1 MYNQNNVLDL
11 RKLKP
16 PNMETAIIIVLAFM
30 LLIAII
36 ILIDIRFDIK
46 RLNIKIRVLN
56 SSLDKSKN
64 QNKFLR
70 SNNDNIKK
78 AYEEQERKFKEYKK
92 YSMDSRDSKIT
103 ELETKYQSALKKIVE
118 RDEKIRLKDSEILK
132 YDKCNKQI
140 SEELIK
146 KNNVIEDSY
155 TRIKNMDQEKQCAIN
170 ERNKANQEKQW
181 ATNQRNNAMHMANEM
196 AKDLVYLNSQIE
208 LVELEIN
215 RKVNP

>member
-1 MYNQNNVLDL
+1 
-11 RKLKP
+11 
-16 PNMETAIIIVLAFM
+16 METAIIIVLAFM

-215 RKVNP
+215 RKVKS

>member
-215 RKVNP
+215 RKVKS